1 MHRFRIHSPLP
12 ERPLD
17 APDNGDAEESDDILD
32 DDMFDNATECYA
44 RLLDYYCRNRG
55 RPLNGSEQTR
65 IMGVA
70 VKYAMP
76 LAE

>member
-1 MHRFRIHSPLP
+1 MHRFRIHGPLP

-17 APDNGDAEESDDILD
+17 ATDNGDAEEDDVILTD
-32 DDMFDNATECYA
+32 EMFINATECYE
-44 RLLDYYCRNRG
+44 RLLEYYCRNRG

-70 VKYAMP
+70 VKFAMP
-76 LAE
+76 LRR